1 MSPSP
6 VAPWPAQTPPP
17 SSYLRSS
24 REPSP
29 QGLAPPPLPRQDGT
43 TISDS
48 TAVDEAKVNCQLYA
62 NNNNVTCFPPAG
74 EEVYQH
80 QWAAVVWNSRRPQL
94 TQNNLVNL
102 YLFNADTQEALFTIT
117 DVQNPTGTEGEYNVL
132 VNDSWFGTG
141 GATWQ
146 PGQNLSYPFFWIVTN
161 QDGLDGSQTTNPTF
175 FAVQT
180 TYADSVVSTMLS
192 SSASLS
198 SVSVQSSLSV
208 HSSLSTASTASAAST
223 ASLASG
229 TVAGVSSSVQP
240 QQDDS
245 VFPHWAI
252 AVIVVLGFLA
262 IVAGGI
268 LVWLILR
275 RIRKRELQSNRGSMG
290 SASPMMADAH
300 HQQSPNLPLLVGVG
314 GTGALGRTSSEHH
327 QPPSVVSPDGV
338 SEAHS
343 AGDSGPFSGADAA
356 IMANAFRQALRKPDF
371 AAAPVEEN
379 DDGKDDV
386 INRELAEEGRDIRSV
401 GSSRG
406 VRVETLSET
415 GDRAQDH

>member
-117 DVQNPTGTEGEYNVL
+117 NVQNPTGTAGEYNVL

-314 GTGALGRTSSEHH
+314 GTGALGRTSSEHR

>member
-117 DVQNPTGTEGEYNVL
+117 DVQNPTGTAGEYNVL

-141 GATWQ
+141 GAAWQ

>member
-6 VAPWPAQTPPP
+6 VTPWPAQTPPP

-24 REPSP
+24 REPMP
-29 QGLAPPPLPRQDGT
+29 QGLAPPPTPRQDST

-48 TAVDEAKVNCQLYA
+48 AAVEAARVNCQLYA
-62 NNNNVTCFPPAG
+62 NNNNVTCFPAAG
-74 EEVYQH
+74 EQVFQH

-94 TQNNLVNL
+94 TQTNLVNL
-102 YLFNADTQEALFTIT
+102 YLFNADTQEALFSIT
-117 DVQNPTGTEGEYNVL
+117 NVQNPTGAAGEYNL
-132 VNDSWFGTG
+132 PVNDSWFGTT
-141 GATWQ
+141 GASWQ
-146 PGQNLSYPFFWIVTN
+146 AGQNLSYPFFWIVTN

-180 TYADSVVSTMLS
+180 TYADSVLSTMLS

-198 SVSVQSSLSV
+198 SVSAQSTLSV
-208 HSSLSTASTASAAST
+208 HSSLSTASTAST
-223 ASLASG
+223 ASVASG
-229 TVAGVSSSVQP
+229 TQAGVANPSSSVQP
-240 QQDDS
+240 QQDNS

-262 IVAGGI
+262 IVAGVI

-314 GTGALGRTSSEHH
+314 GAAALGRTSSEHH
-327 QPPSVVSPDGV
+327 RPPSVVSPDGV

-356 IMANAFRQALRKPDF
+356 IMADAFRKALRKPDF
-371 AAAPVEEN
+371 AETPVEEN
-379 DDGKDDV
+379 DVGKDDV

>member
-1 MSPSP
+1 MSRSP

-17 SSYLRSS
+17 SSYLRLE
-24 REPSP
+24 RDANPP
-29 QGLAPPPLPRQDGT
+29 GPAPPPRPRQDGT

-48 TAVDEAKVNCQLYA
+48 AAVETAKVNCQLYA
-62 NNNNVTCFPPAG
+62 NNNNVTCFPTAG
-74 EEVYQH
+74 EQVYQH

-94 TQNNLVNL
+94 TYTNLVNL
-102 YLFNADTQEALFTIT
+102 YLVNADTQEPLFTFT
-117 DVQNPTGTEGEYNVL
+117 DVQNPIGTAGEYNVL
-132 VNDSWFGTG
+132 VNDSWFGTT

-146 PGQNLSYPFFWIVTN
+146 PGQNLTYPFFWIVTSN
-161 QDGLDGSQTTNPTF
+161 EDGLDGSQTTNPTF
-175 FAVQT
+175 LAVQT

-198 SVSVQSSLSV
+198 SVSAQSTLSV
-208 HSSLSTASTASAAST
+208 HSSLSTASIASESQAGIASP
-223 ASLASG
+223 
-229 TVAGVSSSVQP
+229 SSSVQP
-240 QQDDS
+240 QQDNS

-275 RIRKRELQSNRGSMG
+275 RIRRRAVQSNRGSMG

-300 HQQSPNLPLLVGVG
+300 HQQSPNLPLLVAAGAAG
-314 GTGALGRTSSEHH
+314 GALGRSSSEH
-327 QPPSVVSPDGV
+327 QRPPSVVSPDGASEV
-338 SEAHS
+338 SRAHS

-356 IMANAFRQALRKPDF
+356 IMADAFRKALRKPDF
-371 AAAPVEEN
+371 AATPVEEN

>member
-117 DVQNPTGTEGEYNVL
+117 NVQNPTGTAGEYNVL

>member
-117 DVQNPTGTEGEYNVL
+117 DVQNPTGTAGEYNVL

>member
-117 DVQNPTGTEGEYNVL
+117 NVQNPTGTAGEYNVL

-240 QQDDS
+240 QQDGS